1 MNNRRVLNA
10 TPVIVDGI
18 EMKSKI
24 EKTIYLA
31 LKNMGILALYEAET
45 FTYWKGGRPK
55 ALFYDL
61 SSDRKNRLNMKKL
74 IDMKYTPDFVFMYG
88 EIKVIIEVK
97 GWENDNFSIKKKM
110 FRMYLDTLPYPVVYA
125 EIFTKK
131 QLLEFMGELQKEA
144 PEIIK
149 QKRRML
155 VRRKRNDCT
164 AIFFTGENW
173 QEVLNMF
180 NLTSP
185 ADEEKAKKYLDEYDA
200 LLVSDRL
207 LGQFEIWKNHW
218 VVRDNTTGLAFQMTE
233 AEFNA
238 RYDII
243 RDGE

>member
-1 MNNRRVLNA
+1 
-10 TPVIVDGI
+10 
-18 EMKSKI
+18 
-24 EKTIYLA
+24 
-31 LKNMGILALYEAET
+31 
-45 FTYWKGGRPK
+45 
-55 ALFYDL
+55 
-61 SSDRKNRLNMKKL
+61 
-74 IDMKYTPDFVFMYG
+74 MYG

-218 VVRDNTTGLAFQMTE
+218 VVRDNTTGLAFQMSE
-233 AEFNA
+233 DEFNA